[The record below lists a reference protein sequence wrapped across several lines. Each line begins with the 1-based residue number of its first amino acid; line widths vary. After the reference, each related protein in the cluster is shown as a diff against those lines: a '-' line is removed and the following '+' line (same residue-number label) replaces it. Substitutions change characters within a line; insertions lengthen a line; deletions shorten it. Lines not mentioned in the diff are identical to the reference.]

1 MERRFGSLLGVLVL
15 VISALTMAGC
25 PKTAVSSQGQ
35 TGYAVSFGIEGE
47 PANGVLTAKIGEKEL
62 KNKESAPLGATVVF
76 TARPNDGCKV
86 KEWKVDGKIVNGTE
100 NTYSL
105 KISKAVSVTVSFE
118 KTSPPPS
125 PTAKRKVTFSVEGT
139 PANGTLKA
147 MVGSTEIGSGAA
159 VEQGKTVLFTA
170 SPAAGFM
177 VESWTG
183 ITPASP
189 NAAEVTHTV
198 TADITVKVTFKKIPS
213 QTFSVT
219 VQAGEHGKALVNPS
233 LLEGN
238 KAAKGT
244 VLIFTATPDDGFVVD
259 KWTIQGGSFEAGTGE
274 DGNSTAKVKVTADVA
289 VRVSFKAKP
298 AGTVQYNVEHWQQN
312 VTGNDYI
319 KVDTEDKTGVT
330 GAITEA
336 QAKTYTGFRSL
347 GIIQKP
353 IAADG
358 STVVQIKYDRN
369 LITLTLNLD
378 GGGLTPPLPENK
390 LKGRFGSDVPA
401 VANPIKE
408 GYVFSV
414 WNPELPKKF
423 PAENGTY
430 TAQWAKEGD
439 YTITYHLDGDSYNTN
454 PASYNVET
462 ATITLNPAIK
472 IGYDFAG
479 WYDNAACS
487 GYPVTHIVKGST
499 GNKEFW
505 PKWKVRSYT
514 ITYNLDGGTN
524 NSSNPDSYTVETET
538 IILKPAIKI
547 GYDFLG
553 WYDNASC
560 SGYPVTHIEKGSTRN
575 KEFWAKWEAIPYTIT
590 YHLNGG
596 KNDADNSA
604 NYTIETKTI
613 LLKDAE
619 KEGYTFKGWYNNAAC
634 SGSPVTC
641 IEKGSTGDR
650 EFWAKW
656 EAVTYSITYHLNGGE
671 NDTGNPANYMEIET
685 ITLKPAVKTG
695 YDFLGWY
702 DNASYSGSPV
712 TCIEKDS
719 TGNKAFWAKWKIVTY
734 SISYNLDGGKNHVD
748 NPANYTVETATILL
762 KDAEKKGYTFKGWY
776 DNAACSGYP
785 VTHIEKGSTGNKA
798 FWAKWEIAIY
808 SISYNLNGGK
818 NHADNPA
825 NYTVETETIW
835 LKDAEK
841 KGYTF
846 EEWCEPFPGG
856 YILWNQIKKGS
867 TGNKTFQANWKIVT
881 YGITYH
887 LNGGENDTD
896 NPVNY
901 TIETATIWLKPAE
914 KKGYTFKGWYNNA
927 ACSGS
932 PVTDIVRG
940 STGYKEFWAKWEAVT
955 YSITYHLNGGSHS
968 GNPASYNAEMGTIT
982 LEDANKANYTFKGWY
997 NNAACS
1003 GSPVTDIVRGSTGY
1017 KEFWAKWEAVTYSLT
1032 YHLNG
1037 GSHSGNPASYNAEMG
1052 TITLEDANKANYTFK
1067 GWYDNAE
1074 FTGSPVTRIVKGST
1088 GNKELWAK
1096 WEAISYTITY
1106 DLDGGKNH
1114 TDNPANY
1121 TIETE
1126 TITLKPAVKKEYI
1139 FKGWYDNAEFTG
1151 SPVTCIEKGS
1161 TGNKTFWAKWK
1172 INEYMV
1178 TFSVEGEH
1186 GTLTAQSDGIAATAD
1201 SPITVEHGKT
1211 VTFTAEPAGDYK
1223 VNKWTVTPAEALQ
1236 TGGGGGKSITVKVSA
1251 ATEVK
1256 VTFNPSFD
1264 KTYTIGDV
1272 SFTMKGIDAVTYER
1286 LGHSDESNNQPHT
1299 VSISAYRIGE
1309 TEVTQE
1315 LWQAVMGNN
1324 PSNFQG
1330 TRYPPESGEVQEKR
1344 PVEEVSWYEC
1354 IAFCNELTKKA
1365 GFEAADCVYYVQ
1377 GSSTVV
1383 YTKAHA
1389 QVKKQPIQRLSRKGF
1404 RLPTEAEWEWAAKG
1418 GTEDKW
1424 AGTNDEDTLG
1434 NYAWCYKNSNQKTH
1448 QVKLKLPN
1456 GYGLYDMSGNV
1467 QEWCWDRAG
1476 ELPDPLPADYEGYYD
1491 GYQRVFRGG
1500 GWCNGAFQAARAYR
1514 KDYNSGRSY
1523 DDLGLRVAC
1532 RP

>member
-15 VISALTMAGC
+15 LISALTMAGC

-139 PANGTLKA
+139 PANGMLKA

-159 VEQGKTVLFTA
+159 VEQGKTVLFKA
-170 SPAAGFM
+170 APAAGFM

-189 NAAEVTHTV
+189 NAAEVRHTV

-219 VQAGEHGKALVNPS
+219 VQAEEHGKALVNPS

-238 KAAKGT
+238 KAAKDT

-274 DGNSTAKVKVTADVA
+274 DGNSTAKVKVTADVT

-298 AGTVQYNVEHWQQN
+298 AGTVQYKVEHWQQN

-369 LITLTLNLD
+369 LITLILNLD
-378 GGGLTPPLPENK
+378 EGVLTPSLPENK
-390 LKGRFGSDVPA
+390 LKGRFGADVPA
-401 VANPIKE
+401 VANPTKV

-414 WNPELPKKF
+414 WNPKLPKKF

-430 TAQWAKEGD
+430 TARWAKEGD
-439 YTITYHLDGDSYNTN
+439 YTITYHLDEDSYNSN

-487 GYPVTHIVKGST
+487 G
-499 GNKEFW
+499 
-505 PKWKVRSYT
+505 
-514 ITYNLDGGTN
+514 
-524 NSSNPDSYTVETET
+524 
-538 IILKPAIKI
+538 
-547 GYDFLG
+547 
-553 WYDNASC
+553 
-560 SGYPVTHIEKGSTRN
+560 
-575 KEFWAKWEAIPYTIT
+575 
-590 YHLNGG
+590 
-596 KNDADNSA
+596 
-604 NYTIETKTI
+604 
-613 LLKDAE
+613 
-619 KEGYTFKGWYNNAAC
+619 
-634 SGSPVTC
+634 SPVTC
-641 IEKGSTGDR
+641 IEKGSTGNR

-695 YDFLGWY
+695 YDFAGWY

-734 SISYNLDGGKNHVD
+734 SISYNLDGGKNHAD

-776 DNAACSGYP
+776 NNAACSGSP
-785 VTHIEKGSTGNKA
+785 VTCIEKGSTDNKA

-955 YSITYHLNGGSHS
+955 YSI
-968 GNPASYNAEMGTIT
+968 
-982 LEDANKANYTFKGWY
+982 
-997 NNAACS
+997 
-1003 GSPVTDIVRGSTGY
+1003 
-1017 KEFWAKWEAVTYSLT
+1017 T

-1500 GWCNGAFQAARAYR
+1500 SWHNGAFQAARAYR

-1523 DDLGLRVAC
+1523 DDLGFRVAC

>member
-15 VISALTMAGC
+15 LISALTMAGC

-125 PTAKRKVTFSVEGT
+125 PTAKRKVTFSVEGA
-139 PANGTLKA
+139 PANGMLKA

-159 VEQGKTVLFTA
+159 VEQGKTVLFKA
-170 SPAAGFM
+170 APAAGFM

-189 NAAEVTHTV
+189 NAAEVRHTV

-219 VQAGEHGKALVNPS
+219 VQAEEHGKALVNPS

-238 KAAKGT
+238 KAAKDT

-274 DGNSTAKVKVTADVA
+274 DGNSTAKVKVTADVT

-298 AGTVQYNVEHWQQN
+298 AGTVQYKVEHWQQN

-369 LITLTLNLD
+369 LITLILNLD
-378 GGGLTPPLPENK
+378 EGVLTPSLPENK
-390 LKGRFGSDVPA
+390 LKGRFGADVPA
-401 VANPIKE
+401 VANPTKV

-414 WNPELPKKF
+414 WNPKLPKKF

-430 TAQWAKEGD
+430 TARWAKEGD
-439 YTITYHLDGDSYNTN
+439 YTITYHLDEDSYNSN

-487 GYPVTHIVKGST
+487 G
-499 GNKEFW
+499 
-505 PKWKVRSYT
+505 
-514 ITYNLDGGTN
+514 
-524 NSSNPDSYTVETET
+524 
-538 IILKPAIKI
+538 
-547 GYDFLG
+547 
-553 WYDNASC
+553 
-560 SGYPVTHIEKGSTRN
+560 
-575 KEFWAKWEAIPYTIT
+575 
-590 YHLNGG
+590 
-596 KNDADNSA
+596 
-604 NYTIETKTI
+604 
-613 LLKDAE
+613 
-619 KEGYTFKGWYNNAAC
+619 
-634 SGSPVTC
+634 SPVTC
-641 IEKGSTGDR
+641 IEKGSTGNR

-695 YDFLGWY
+695 YDFAGWY

-734 SISYNLDGGKNHVD
+734 SISYNLDGGKNHAD

-762 KDAEKKGYTFKGWY
+762 KDAEKKGYTFKGWYNNAACSGSPVTCIEKGSTDNKAFWAKWEIAIYSISYNLDGGKNDADNPAHYMKTETITLKPAIKIGYDFLGWY

-914 KKGYTFKGWYNNA
+914 KKGI
-927 ACSGS
+927 
-932 PVTDIVRG
+932 P
-940 STGYKEFWAKWEAVT
+940 
-955 YSITYHLNGGSHS
+955 L
-968 GNPASYNAEMGTIT
+968 
-982 LEDANKANYTFKGWY
+982 
-997 NNAACS
+997 
-1003 GSPVTDIVRGSTGY
+1003 
-1017 KEFWAKWEAVTYSLT
+1017 
-1032 YHLNG
+1032 
-1037 GSHSGNPASYNAEMG
+1037 
-1052 TITLEDANKANYTFK
+1052 
-1067 GWYDNAE
+1067 
-1074 FTGSPVTRIVKGST
+1074 
-1088 GNKELWAK
+1088 
-1096 WEAISYTITY
+1096 
-1106 DLDGGKNH
+1106 
-1114 TDNPANY
+1114 
-1121 TIETE
+1121 
-1126 TITLKPAVKKEYI
+1126 
-1139 FKGWYDNAEFTG
+1139 
-1151 SPVTCIEKGS
+1151 
-1161 TGNKTFWAKWK
+1161 
-1172 INEYMV
+1172 
-1178 TFSVEGEH
+1178 
-1186 GTLTAQSDGIAATAD
+1186 
-1201 SPITVEHGKT
+1201 
-1211 VTFTAEPAGDYK
+1211 
-1223 VNKWTVTPAEALQ
+1223 
-1236 TGGGGGKSITVKVSA
+1236 
-1251 ATEVK
+1251 
-1256 VTFNPSFD
+1256 
-1264 KTYTIGDV
+1264 
-1272 SFTMKGIDAVTYER
+1272 
-1286 LGHSDESNNQPHT
+1286 
-1299 VSISAYRIGE
+1299 
-1309 TEVTQE
+1309 
-1315 LWQAVMGNN
+1315 
-1324 PSNFQG
+1324 
-1330 TRYPPESGEVQEKR
+1330 
-1344 PVEEVSWYEC
+1344 
-1354 IAFCNELTKKA
+1354 
-1365 GFEAADCVYYVQ
+1365 
-1377 GSSTVV
+1377 
-1383 YTKAHA
+1383 
-1389 QVKKQPIQRLSRKGF
+1389 
-1404 RLPTEAEWEWAAKG
+1404 
-1418 GTEDKW
+1418 
-1424 AGTNDEDTLG
+1424 
-1434 NYAWCYKNSNQKTH
+1434 
-1448 QVKLKLPN
+1448 
-1456 GYGLYDMSGNV
+1456 
-1467 QEWCWDRAG
+1467 RAG
-1476 ELPDPLPADYEGYYD
+1476 IIMQL
-1491 GYQRVFRGG
+1491 
-1500 GWCNGAFQAARAYR
+1500 AAV
-1514 KDYNSGRSY
+1514 
-1523 DDLGLRVAC
+1523 LL
-1532 RP
+1532 

>member
-189 NAAEVTHTV
+189 NAVEVRHTV
-198 TADITVKVTFKKIPS
+198 TADITVKVIFKKIPS

-238 KAAKGT
+238 KAAKDT
-244 VLIFTATPDDGFVVD
+244 VLLFTATPDDGFVVD

-274 DGNSTAKVKVTADVA
+274 DGNSTAKVKVTADVT

-298 AGTVQYNVEHWQQN
+298 AGTVQYKVEHWQQN

-369 LITLTLNLD
+369 LITLTLNFD
-378 GGGLTPPLPENK
+378 GGVLTPPLPENK
-390 LKGRFGSDVPA
+390 LKGRFGADVPA

-472 IGYDFAG
+472 RGYDFAG

-487 GYPVTHIVKGST
+487 GSPVTHIVKGST

-524 NSSNPDSYTVETET
+524 DSGNPTSYTVEKT
-538 IILKPAIKI
+538 IILNSAVKT
-547 GYDFLG
+547 GYIFKG
-553 WYDNASC
+553 WYDTASC
-560 SGYPVTHIEKGSTRN
+560 IGSPVMHIAKGSTDN

-604 NYTIETKTI
+604 NYTIETATI
-613 LLKDAE
+613 TLNPAIKI
-619 KEGYTFKGWYNNAAC
+619 GYDFAGWYDNAAC

-695 YDFLGWY
+695 YDFAGWY
-702 DNASYSGSPV
+702 DNASYIGSPV
-712 TCIEKDS
+712 M
-719 TGNKAFWAKWKIVTY
+719 
-734 SISYNLDGGKNHVD
+734 
-748 NPANYTVETATILL
+748 
-762 KDAEKKGYTFKGWY
+762 
-776 DNAACSGYP
+776 
-785 VTHIEKGSTGNKA
+785 HIAKGSTDNKE
-798 FWAKWEIAIY
+798 FWAKWEAIPY
-808 SISYNLNGGK
+808 TITYHLNGGK

-846 EEWCEPFPGG
+846 KGWYNNAACSGSPVTCIEKGSTDNKAFWAKWEIAIYTITYNLDGGKNHTDNPANYTVETETIWLKPAVKKGYTFEEWCEPFPGG
-856 YILWNQIKKGS
+856 YILWNQIEKGS
-867 TGNKTFQANWKIVT
+867 TGNKTFRANWKIVT

-887 LNGGENDTD
+887 LDGGKNHAY

-901 TIETATIWLKPAE
+901 TIETETITLKEAE
-914 KKGYTFKGWYNNA
+914 RTGYIFKGWYNNA

-982 LEDANKANYTFKGWY
+982 LEDA
-997 NNAACS
+997 S
-1003 GSPVTDIVRGSTGY
+1003 
-1017 KEFWAKWEAVTYSLT
+1017 
-1032 YHLNG
+1032 
-1037 GSHSGNPASYNAEMG
+1037 
-1052 TITLEDANKANYTFK
+1052 KANYTFK

-1096 WEAISYTITY
+1096 WEVISYTITY

-1324 PSNFQG
+1324 PSYFQG
-1330 TRYPPESGEVQEKR
+1330 TSYPPENGEVQEKR
-1344 PVEEVSWYEC
+1344 PVEGVSWYEC

-1365 GFEAADCVYYVQ
+1365 GFKAADCVYHVQ
-1377 GSSTVV
+1377 GTVDI

-1389 QVKKQPIQRLSRKGF
+1389 QAKKQPIQRLSRKGF

-1434 NYAWCYKNSNQKTH
+1434 NYAWCHKNSNQKTH

-1500 GWCNGAFQAARAYR
+1500 SWHNSAFQAARAYR
-1514 KDYNSGRSY
+1514 EDYNSDCSY
-1523 DDLGLRVAC
+1523 DHLGLRVAC

>member
-189 NAAEVTHTV
+189 NAVEVRYTV
-198 TADITVKVTFKKIPS
+198 TADITVKVIFKKIPS

-238 KAAKGT
+238 KAAKDT
-244 VLIFTATPDDGFVVD
+244 VLLFTATPDDGFVVD

-274 DGNSTAKVKVTADVA
+274 DGNSTAKVKVTADVT

-298 AGTVQYNVEHWQQN
+298 AGTVQYKVEHWQQN

-369 LITLTLNLD
+369 LITLTLNFD
-378 GGGLTPPLPENK
+378 GGVLTPPLPENK
-390 LKGRFGSDVPA
+390 LKGRFGADVPA

-472 IGYDFAG
+472 RGYDFAG

-487 GYPVTHIVKGST
+487 GSPVTHIVKGST

-524 NSSNPDSYTVETET
+524 DSGNPTSYTVEKT
-538 IILKPAIKI
+538 IILNSAVKT
-547 GYDFLG
+547 GYIFKG
-553 WYDNASC
+553 WYDTASC
-560 SGYPVTHIEKGSTRN
+560 IGSPVMHIAKGSTDN

-604 NYTIETKTI
+604 NYTIETATI
-613 LLKDAE
+613 TLNPAIKI
-619 KEGYTFKGWYNNAAC
+619 GYDFAGWYDNAAC

-656 EAVTYSITYHLNGGE
+656 EAVTYSITYHLNGGK
-671 NDTGNPANYMEIET
+671 NDADNPAHYMKTET
-685 ITLKPAVKTG
+685 ITLKPAIKIG
-695 YDFLGWY
+695 YDFL
-702 DNASYSGSPV
+702 
-712 TCIEKDS
+712 
-719 TGNKAFWAKWKIVTY
+719 
-734 SISYNLDGGKNHVD
+734 
-748 NPANYTVETATILL
+748 
-762 KDAEKKGYTFKGWY
+762 GWY

-955 YSITYHLNGGSHS
+955 YSI
-968 GNPASYNAEMGTIT
+968 
-982 LEDANKANYTFKGWY
+982 
-997 NNAACS
+997 
-1003 GSPVTDIVRGSTGY
+1003 
-1017 KEFWAKWEAVTYSLT
+1017 T

>member
-189 NAAEVTHTV
+189 NAVEVRHTV
-198 TADITVKVTFKKIPS
+198 TADITVKVIFKKIPS

-238 KAAKGT
+238 KAAKDT
-244 VLIFTATPDDGFVVD
+244 VLLFTATPDDGFVVD

-274 DGNSTAKVKVTADVA
+274 DGNSTAKVKVTADVT

-298 AGTVQYNVEHWQQN
+298 AGTVQYKVEHWQQN

-369 LITLTLNLD
+369 LITLTLNFD
-378 GGGLTPPLPENK
+378 GGVLTPPLPENK
-390 LKGRFGSDVPA
+390 LKGRFGADVPA

-472 IGYDFAG
+472 RGYDFAG

-487 GYPVTHIVKGST
+487 GSPVTHIVKGST

-524 NSSNPDSYTVETET
+524 DSGNPTSYTVEKT
-538 IILKPAIKI
+538 IILNSAVKT
-547 GYDFLG
+547 GYIFKG
-553 WYDNASC
+553 WYDTASC
-560 SGYPVTHIEKGSTRN
+560 IGSPVMHIAKGSTDN

-604 NYTIETKTI
+604 NYTIETATI
-613 LLKDAE
+613 TLNPAIKI
-619 KEGYTFKGWYNNAAC
+619 GYDFAGWYDNAAC

-695 YDFLGWY
+695 YDFAGWY
-702 DNASYSGSPV
+702 DNASYIGSPV
-712 TCIEKDS
+712 M
-719 TGNKAFWAKWKIVTY
+719 
-734 SISYNLDGGKNHVD
+734 
-748 NPANYTVETATILL
+748 
-762 KDAEKKGYTFKGWY
+762 
-776 DNAACSGYP
+776 
-785 VTHIEKGSTGNKA
+785 HIAKGSTDNKE
-798 FWAKWEIAIY
+798 FWAKWEAIPY
-808 SISYNLNGGK
+808 TITYHLNGGK

-846 EEWCEPFPGG
+846 KGWYNNAACSGSPVTCIEKGSTDNKAFWAKWEIAIYTITYNLDGGKNHTDNPANYTVETETIWLKPAVKKGYTFEEWCEPFPGG
-856 YILWNQIKKGS
+856 YILWNQIEKGS
-867 TGNKTFQANWKIVT
+867 TGNKTFRANWKIVT

-887 LNGGENDTD
+887 LDGGKNHAY

-901 TIETATIWLKPAE
+901 TIETETITLKEAE
-914 KKGYTFKGWYNNA
+914 RTGYIFKGWYNNA

-982 LEDANKANYTFKGWY
+982 LEDA
-997 NNAACS
+997 S
-1003 GSPVTDIVRGSTGY
+1003 
-1017 KEFWAKWEAVTYSLT
+1017 
-1032 YHLNG
+1032 
-1037 GSHSGNPASYNAEMG
+1037 
-1052 TITLEDANKANYTFK
+1052 KANYTFK

-1088 GNKELWAK
+1088 RNKELWAK
-1096 WEAISYTITY
+1096 WEVITY
-1106 DLDGGKNH
+1106 DITYHLNGGTN
-1114 TDNPANY
+1114 DSYNPAEY
-1121 TIETE
+1121 TVETE
-1126 TITLKPAVKKEYI
+1126 TITLKPANKADHI
-1139 FKGWYDNAEFTG
+1139 FFGWYASADFSGEK
-1151 SPVTCIEKGS
+1151 VTEIGKGS
-1161 TGNKTFWAKWK
+1161 TGNKELWAKFIEIK
-1172 INEYMV
+1172 MI
-1178 TFSVEGEH
+1178 
-1186 GTLTAQSDGIAATAD
+1186 DIAA
-1201 SPITVEHGKT
+1201 
-1211 VTFTAEPAGDYK
+1211 VTNG
-1223 VNKWTVTPAEALQ
+1223 N
-1236 TGGGGGKSITVKVSA
+1236 
-1251 ATEVK
+1251 
-1256 VTFNPSFD
+1256 
-1264 KTYTIGDV
+1264 
-1272 SFTMKGIDAVTYER
+1272 
-1286 LGHSDESNNQPHT
+1286 LGHSDESDNKVHT
-1299 VSISAYRIGE
+1299 VSLTAYRIGE
-1309 TEVTQE
+1309 SEVTQE

-1324 PSNFQG
+1324 PSRFKGAGNLPDG
-1330 TRYPPESGEVQEKR
+1330 SEVQEKR
-1344 PVEEVSWYEC
+1344 PVERVNWYAC
-1354 IAFCNELTKKA
+1354 IAFCNKLSLKLGLMPCYTVTVS
-1365 GFEAADCVYYVQ
+1365 GSPIDFETLAYSDIPT
-1377 GSSTVV
+1377 SNNIDWNNTVLDV
-1383 YTKAHA
+1383 SKN
-1389 QVKKQPIQRLSRKGF
+1389 GF

-1424 AGTNDEDTLG
+1424 AGVNEKSKLG
-1434 NYAWCYKNSNQKTH
+1434 EYAWYGANNGWKTH
-1448 QVKLKLPN
+1448 AVKQKQAN
-1456 GYGLYDMSGNV
+1456 GYGLYDMSGNIW
-1467 QEWCWDRAG
+1467 EWCWDWYSSG
-1476 ELPDPLPADYEGYYD
+1476 TPTGGQDPTGGASG
-1491 GYQRVFRGG
+1491 GSRVRRGG
-1500 GWCNGAFQAARAYR
+1500 SWGDNAGYASRVYRHYGDPDCSRA
-1514 KDYNSGRSY
+1514 
-1523 DDLGLRVAC
+1523 DLGFRLVS

>member
-15 VISALTMAGC
+15 LISALTMAGC

-159 VEQGKTVLFTA
+159 VEQGKTVLFKA
-170 SPAAGFM
+170 APAQGFM

-189 NAAEVTHTV
+189 NAAEVRHTV

-219 VQAGEHGKALVNPS
+219 VQAEEHGKALVNPS

-238 KAAKGT
+238 KAAKDT

-439 YTITYHLDGDSYNTN
+439 YTIIYHLDGDSYNTN

-472 IGYDFAG
+472 RGYDFAG
-479 WYDNAACS
+479 WYD
-487 GYPVTHIVKGST
+487 
-499 GNKEFW
+499 
-505 PKWKVRSYT
+505 
-514 ITYNLDGGTN
+514 
-524 NSSNPDSYTVETET
+524 
-538 IILKPAIKI
+538 
-547 GYDFLG
+547 
-553 WYDNASC
+553 
-560 SGYPVTHIEKGSTRN
+560 
-575 KEFWAKWEAIPYTIT
+575 
-590 YHLNGG
+590 
-596 KNDADNSA
+596 
-604 NYTIETKTI
+604 
-613 LLKDAE
+613 
-619 KEGYTFKGWYNNAAC
+619 NAAC

-695 YDFLGWY
+695 YDFAGWY
-702 DNASYSGSPV
+702 DNASYIGSPV
-712 TCIEKDS
+712 M
-719 TGNKAFWAKWKIVTY
+719 
-734 SISYNLDGGKNHVD
+734 
-748 NPANYTVETATILL
+748 
-762 KDAEKKGYTFKGWY
+762 
-776 DNAACSGYP
+776 
-785 VTHIEKGSTGNKA
+785 HIAKGSTDNKE
-798 FWAKWEIAIY
+798 FWAKWEAIPY
-808 SISYNLNGGK
+808 TITYHLNGGK

-846 EEWCEPFPGG
+846 KGWYNNAACSGSPVTCIEKGSTDNKAFWAKWEIAIYTITYNLDGGKNHTDNPANYTVETETIWLKPAVKKGYTFEEWCEPFPGG
-856 YILWNQIKKGS
+856 YILWNQIEKGS
-867 TGNKTFQANWKIVT
+867 TGNKTFRANWKIVT

-887 LNGGENDTD
+887 LDGGKNHAY

-901 TIETATIWLKPAE
+901 TIETETITLKEAE
-914 KKGYTFKGWYNNA
+914 RTGYIFKGWYNNA

-982 LEDANKANYTFKGWY
+982 LEDA
-997 NNAACS
+997 S
-1003 GSPVTDIVRGSTGY
+1003 
-1017 KEFWAKWEAVTYSLT
+1017 
-1032 YHLNG
+1032 
-1037 GSHSGNPASYNAEMG
+1037 
-1052 TITLEDANKANYTFK
+1052 KANYTFK

-1096 WEAISYTITY
+1096 WEVISYTITY

-1324 PSNFQG
+1324 PSYFQG
-1330 TRYPPESGEVQEKR
+1330 TSYPPENGEVQEKR
-1344 PVEEVSWYEC
+1344 PVEGVSWYEC

-1365 GFEAADCVYYVQ
+1365 GFKAADCVYHVQ
-1377 GSSTVV
+1377 GTVDI

-1389 QVKKQPIQRLSRKGF
+1389 QAKKQPIQRLSRKGF

-1434 NYAWCYKNSNQKTH
+1434 NYAWCHKNSNQKTH

-1500 GWCNGAFQAARAYR
+1500 SWHNSAFQAARAYR
-1514 KDYNSGRSY
+1514 EDYNSDCSY
-1523 DDLGLRVAC
+1523 DHLGLRVAC

>member
-734 SISYNLDGGKNHVD
+734 SISYNLDGGKNH
-748 NPANYTVETATILL
+748 T
-762 KDAEKKGYTFKGWY
+762 
-776 DNAACSGYP
+776 
-785 VTHIEKGSTGNKA
+785 
-798 FWAKWEIAIY
+798 
-808 SISYNLNGGK
+808 
-818 NHADNPA
+818 DNPA

-835 LKDAEK
+835 LKPAVK

-846 EEWCEPFPGG
+846 KEWCEPFPGG

-867 TGNKTFQANWKIVT
+867 TGNKTFRANWKIVT

-887 LNGGENDTD
+887 LDGGKNHAY

-901 TIETATIWLKPAE
+901 TIETETITLKEAE
-914 KKGYTFKGWYNNA
+914 RTGYIFKGWYNNA

-982 LEDANKANYTFKGWY
+982 LEDA
-997 NNAACS
+997 S
-1003 GSPVTDIVRGSTGY
+1003 
-1017 KEFWAKWEAVTYSLT
+1017 
-1032 YHLNG
+1032 
-1037 GSHSGNPASYNAEMG
+1037 
-1052 TITLEDANKANYTFK
+1052 KANYTFK

-1088 GNKELWAK
+1088 RNKELWAK

-1151 SPVTCIEKGS
+1151 SPVTHIEKGS

-1324 PSNFQG
+1324 PSRFKG
-1330 TRYPPESGEVQEKR
+1330 TYYPPENGEVQEKR

-1365 GFEAADCVYYVQ
+1365 GFEVADCVYHVQ
-1377 GSSTVV
+1377 GTVDTV

-1389 QVKKQPIQRLSRKGF
+1389 QAKKQPIQRLSRKGF

-1434 NYAWCYKNSNQKTH
+1434 NYAWCHKNSNQKTH

-1523 DDLGLRVAC
+1523 DDLGFRVAC

>member
-25 PKTAVSSQGQ
+25 PKTAVSPQGQ
-35 TGYAVSFGIEGE
+35 TGYAVSFGVEGE
-47 PANGVLTAKIGEKEL
+47 PANGALTAKIGEKEL
-62 KNKESAPLGATVVF
+62 KNKESAPLGAAVVF
-76 TARPNDGCKV
+76 TARPNGGFKV
-86 KEWKVDGKIVNGTE
+86 KEWKVDGKTVEGTE

-105 KISKAVSVTVSFE
+105 KISKAVDVKVSFE
-118 KTSPPPS
+118 KTSPS
-125 PTAKRKVTFSVEGT
+125 PAPTTKRKVNFGVEGS
-139 PANGTLKA
+139 PANGTLTA
-147 MVGSTEIGSGAA
+147 TVDGTTITSGNE
-159 VEQGKTVLFTA
+159 VEKGKTVLFKA
-170 SPAAGFM
+170 APAQGFM

-219 VQAGEHGKALVNPS
+219 VQAGEHGKVSVNPS

-238 KAAKGT
+238 KAAKDT

-259 KWTIQGGSFEAGTGE
+259 KWTIQGGSFESGTGE
-274 DGNSTAKVKVTADVA
+274 DGTSTAKVKVTADIRVT
-289 VRVSFKAKP
+289 VSFKAKP
-298 AGTVQYNVEHWQQN
+298 AGTVQYKVEHWQQN
-312 VTGNDYI
+312 VTDNEYTKI
-319 KVDTEDKTGVT
+319 ESENKTGVT
-330 GAITEA
+330 GAMTEA
-336 QAKTYTGFRSL
+336 QAKTYQGFRSL
-347 GIIQKP
+347 GIAQKP

-358 STVVQIKYDRN
+358 STIVQIKYDRN
-369 LITLTLNLD
+369 LITLTLDLK
-378 GGGLTPPLPENK
+378 GGTITPPLPENK
-390 LKGRFGSDVPA
+390 LKGRFGADVPA
-401 VANPIKE
+401 TANPTKE
-408 GYVFSV
+408 GYIFSV
-414 WNPELPKKF
+414 WNPKLPKKF

-430 TAQWAKEGD
+430 TARWAKEGD
-439 YTITYHLDGDSYNTN
+439 YTITYHLDEDSYNSN

-487 GYPVTHIVKGST
+487 G
-499 GNKEFW
+499 
-505 PKWKVRSYT
+505 
-514 ITYNLDGGTN
+514 
-524 NSSNPDSYTVETET
+524 
-538 IILKPAIKI
+538 
-547 GYDFLG
+547 
-553 WYDNASC
+553 
-560 SGYPVTHIEKGSTRN
+560 
-575 KEFWAKWEAIPYTIT
+575 
-590 YHLNGG
+590 
-596 KNDADNSA
+596 
-604 NYTIETKTI
+604 
-613 LLKDAE
+613 
-619 KEGYTFKGWYNNAAC
+619 
-634 SGSPVTC
+634 SPVTC
-641 IEKGSTGDR
+641 IEKGSTGNR

-695 YDFLGWY
+695 YDFAGWY

-734 SISYNLDGGKNHVD
+734 SISYNLDGGKNHAD

-762 KDAEKKGYTFKGWY
+762 KDAEKKGYTFKGWYNNAACSGSPVTCIEKGSTDNKAFWAKWEIAIYSISYNLDGGKNDADNPAHYMKTETITLKPAIKIGYDFLGWY

-818 NHADNPA
+818 NDADNPA

-955 YSITYHLNGGSHS
+955 YSI
-968 GNPASYNAEMGTIT
+968 
-982 LEDANKANYTFKGWY
+982 
-997 NNAACS
+997 
-1003 GSPVTDIVRGSTGY
+1003 
-1017 KEFWAKWEAVTYSLT
+1017 T

-1500 GWCNGAFQAARAYR
+1500 SWHNGAFQAARAYR

-1523 DDLGLRVAC
+1523 DDLGFRVAC

>member
-15 VISALTMAGC
+15 LISALTMAGC

-139 PANGTLKA
+139 PANGMLKA

-159 VEQGKTVLFTA
+159 VEQGKTVLFKA
-170 SPAAGFM
+170 APAAGFM

-189 NAAEVTHTV
+189 NAAEVRHTV

-219 VQAGEHGKALVNPS
+219 VQAEEHGKALVNPS

-238 KAAKGT
+238 KAAKDT

-274 DGNSTAKVKVTADVA
+274 DGNSTAKVKVTADVT

-298 AGTVQYNVEHWQQN
+298 AGTVQYKVEHWQQN

-369 LITLTLNLD
+369 LITLILNLD
-378 GGGLTPPLPENK
+378 EGVLTPSLPENK
-390 LKGRFGSDVPA
+390 LKGRFGADVPA
-401 VANPIKE
+401 VANPTKV

-414 WNPELPKKF
+414 WNPKLPKKF

-430 TAQWAKEGD
+430 TARWAKEGD
-439 YTITYHLDGDSYNTN
+439 YTITYHLDEDSYNSN

-487 GYPVTHIVKGST
+487 GSPVTHIVKGST

-505 PKWKVRSYT
+505 PKWKARSYT

-524 NSSNPDSYTVETET
+524 NSGNPDSYTIETET
-538 IILKPAIKI
+538 IILNPAVKT

-553 WYDNASC
+553 WYDNAAC
-560 SGYPVTHIEKGSTRN
+560 SGYPRTHIEKGSTRN

-641 IEKGSTGDR
+641 IEKGSTGNR

-695 YDFLGWY
+695 YDFAGWY

-719 TGNKAFWAKWKIVTY
+719 TGNKELWAKWKIATY
-734 SISYNLDGGKNHVD
+734 HIGYYLYGG
-748 NPANYTVETATILL
+748 T
-762 KDAEKKGYTFKGWY
+762 
-776 DNAACSGYP
+776 
-785 VTHIEKGSTGNKA
+785 
-798 FWAKWEIAIY
+798 
-808 SISYNLNGGK
+808 

-846 EEWCEPFPGG
+846 KGWYNNAACSGSPVTCIEKGSTDNKAFWAKWEIAIYTITYNLDGGKNHTDNPANYTVETETIWLKPAVKKGYTFEEWCEPFPGG
-856 YILWNQIKKGS
+856 YILWNQIEKGS
-867 TGNKTFQANWKIVT
+867 TGNKTFRANWKIVT

-887 LNGGENDTD
+887 LDGGKNHAY

-901 TIETATIWLKPAE
+901 TIETETITLKEAE
-914 KKGYTFKGWYNNA
+914 RTGYIFKGWYNNA

-982 LEDANKANYTFKGWY
+982 LEDA
-997 NNAACS
+997 S
-1003 GSPVTDIVRGSTGY
+1003 
-1017 KEFWAKWEAVTYSLT
+1017 
-1032 YHLNG
+1032 
-1037 GSHSGNPASYNAEMG
+1037 
-1052 TITLEDANKANYTFK
+1052 KANYTFK

-1096 WEAISYTITY
+1096 WEVISYTITY

-1324 PSNFQG
+1324 PSYFQG
-1330 TRYPPESGEVQEKR
+1330 TSYPPENGEVQEKR
-1344 PVEEVSWYEC
+1344 PVEGVSWYEC

-1365 GFEAADCVYYVQ
+1365 GFKAADCVYHVQ
-1377 GSSTVV
+1377 GTVDI

-1389 QVKKQPIQRLSRKGF
+1389 QAKKQPIQRLSRKGF

-1434 NYAWCYKNSNQKTH
+1434 NYAWCHKNSNQKTH

-1500 GWCNGAFQAARAYR
+1500 SWHNSAFQAARAYR
-1514 KDYNSGRSY
+1514 EDYNSDCSY
-1523 DDLGLRVAC
+1523 DHLGLRVAC

>member
-15 VISALTMAGC
+15 LISALTMAGC

-139 PANGTLKA
+139 PANGMLKA

-159 VEQGKTVLFTA
+159 VEQGKTVLFKA
-170 SPAAGFM
+170 APAAGFM

-189 NAAEVTHTV
+189 NAAEVRHTV

-219 VQAGEHGKALVNPS
+219 VQAEEHGKALVNPS

-238 KAAKGT
+238 KAAKDT

-274 DGNSTAKVKVTADVA
+274 DGNSTAKVKVTADVT

-298 AGTVQYNVEHWQQN
+298 AGTVQYKVEHWQQN

-369 LITLTLNLD
+369 LITLILNLD
-378 GGGLTPPLPENK
+378 EGVLTPSLPENK
-390 LKGRFGSDVPA
+390 LKGRFGADVPA
-401 VANPIKE
+401 VANPTKV

-414 WNPELPKKF
+414 WNPKLPKKF

-430 TAQWAKEGD
+430 TARWAKEGD
-439 YTITYHLDGDSYNTN
+439 YTITYHLDEDSYNSN

-479 WYDNAACS
+479 WYD
-487 GYPVTHIVKGST
+487 
-499 GNKEFW
+499 
-505 PKWKVRSYT
+505 
-514 ITYNLDGGTN
+514 
-524 NSSNPDSYTVETET
+524 
-538 IILKPAIKI
+538 
-547 GYDFLG
+547 
-553 WYDNASC
+553 
-560 SGYPVTHIEKGSTRN
+560 
-575 KEFWAKWEAIPYTIT
+575 
-590 YHLNGG
+590 
-596 KNDADNSA
+596 
-604 NYTIETKTI
+604 
-613 LLKDAE
+613 
-619 KEGYTFKGWYNNAAC
+619 NAAC

-734 SISYNLDGGKNHVD
+734 SISYNLDGGKNHAD

-776 DNAACSGYP
+776 NNAACSGSP
-785 VTHIEKGSTGNKA
+785 VTCIEKGSTDNKA

-808 SISYNLNGGK
+808 SISYNLDGGK

-955 YSITYHLNGGSHS
+955 YSI
-968 GNPASYNAEMGTIT
+968 
-982 LEDANKANYTFKGWY
+982 
-997 NNAACS
+997 
-1003 GSPVTDIVRGSTGY
+1003 
-1017 KEFWAKWEAVTYSLT
+1017 T

-1500 GWCNGAFQAARAYR
+1500 SWHNGAFQAARAYR

-1523 DDLGLRVAC
+1523 DDLGFRVAC

>member
-15 VISALTMAGC
+15 LISALTMAGC

-105 KISKAVSVTVSFE
+105 KISKAVSVTVGFE
-118 KTSPPPS
+118 KTSPPPL

-189 NAAEVTHTV
+189 NAAEVRHTV

-219 VQAGEHGKALVNPS
+219 VQAEEHGKALVNPS

-238 KAAKGT
+238 KAAKDT

-274 DGNSTAKVKVTADVA
+274 DGNSTAKVKVTADVT

-298 AGTVQYNVEHWQQN
+298 AGTVQYKVEYWQQN

-378 GGGLTPPLPENK
+378 GGVLTPPLPENK

-439 YTITYHLDGDSYNTN
+439 YTITYHLDGDSYNSN

-472 IGYDFAG
+472 IGYDFA
-479 WYDNAACS
+479 
-487 GYPVTHIVKGST
+487 
-499 GNKEFW
+499 
-505 PKWKVRSYT
+505 
-514 ITYNLDGGTN
+514 
-524 NSSNPDSYTVETET
+524 
-538 IILKPAIKI
+538 
-547 GYDFLG
+547 
-553 WYDNASC
+553 
-560 SGYPVTHIEKGSTRN
+560 
-575 KEFWAKWEAIPYTIT
+575 
-590 YHLNGG
+590 
-596 KNDADNSA
+596 
-604 NYTIETKTI
+604 
-613 LLKDAE
+613 
-619 KEGYTFKGWYNNAAC
+619 
-634 SGSPVTC
+634 
-641 IEKGSTGDR
+641 
-650 EFWAKW
+650 
-656 EAVTYSITYHLNGGE
+656 
-671 NDTGNPANYMEIET
+671 
-685 ITLKPAVKTG
+685 
-695 YDFLGWY
+695 
-702 DNASYSGSPV
+702 
-712 TCIEKDS
+712 
-719 TGNKAFWAKWKIVTY
+719 
-734 SISYNLDGGKNHVD
+734 
-748 NPANYTVETATILL
+748 
-762 KDAEKKGYTFKGWY
+762 
-776 DNAACSGYP
+776 
-785 VTHIEKGSTGNKA
+785 
-798 FWAKWEIAIY
+798 
-808 SISYNLNGGK
+808 
-818 NHADNPA
+818 
-825 NYTVETETIW
+825 
-835 LKDAEK
+835 
-841 KGYTF
+841 
-846 EEWCEPFPGG
+846 
-856 YILWNQIKKGS
+856 
-867 TGNKTFQANWKIVT
+867 
-881 YGITYH
+881 
-887 LNGGENDTD
+887 
-896 NPVNY
+896 
-901 TIETATIWLKPAE
+901 
-914 KKGYTFKGWYNNA
+914 GWYNNA

-955 YSITYHLNGGSHS
+955 YSI
-968 GNPASYNAEMGTIT
+968 
-982 LEDANKANYTFKGWY
+982 
-997 NNAACS
+997 
-1003 GSPVTDIVRGSTGY
+1003 
-1017 KEFWAKWEAVTYSLT
+1017 T

-1500 GWCNGAFQAARAYR
+1500 SWHNGAFQAARAYR

-1523 DDLGLRVAC
+1523 DDLGFRVAC

>member
-189 NAAEVTHTV
+189 NAVEVRYTV
-198 TADITVKVTFKKIPS
+198 TADITVKVIFKKIPS

-238 KAAKGT
+238 KAAKDT
-244 VLIFTATPDDGFVVD
+244 VLLFTATPDDGFVVD

-274 DGNSTAKVKVTADVA
+274 DGNSTAKVKVTADVT

-298 AGTVQYNVEHWQQN
+298 AGTVQYKVEHWQQN

-369 LITLTLNLD
+369 LITLTLNFD
-378 GGGLTPPLPENK
+378 GGVLTPPLPENK
-390 LKGRFGSDVPA
+390 LKGRFGADVPA

-472 IGYDFAG
+472 RGYDFAG

-487 GYPVTHIVKGST
+487 GSPVTHIVKGST

-524 NSSNPDSYTVETET
+524 DSGNPTSYTVEKT
-538 IILKPAIKI
+538 IILNSAVKT
-547 GYDFLG
+547 GYIFKG
-553 WYDNASC
+553 WYDTASC
-560 SGYPVTHIEKGSTRN
+560 IGSPVMHIAKGSTDN

-604 NYTIETKTI
+604 NYTIETATI
-613 LLKDAE
+613 TLNPAIKI
-619 KEGYTFKGWYNNAAC
+619 GYDFAGWYDNAAC

-656 EAVTYSITYHLNGGE
+656 EAVTYSITYHLNGGK
-671 NDTGNPANYMEIET
+671 NDADNPAHYMKTET
-685 ITLKPAVKTG
+685 ITLKPAIKIG
-695 YDFLGWY
+695 YDFL
-702 DNASYSGSPV
+702 
-712 TCIEKDS
+712 
-719 TGNKAFWAKWKIVTY
+719 
-734 SISYNLDGGKNHVD
+734 
-748 NPANYTVETATILL
+748 
-762 KDAEKKGYTFKGWY
+762 GWY

-914 KKGYTFKGWYNNA
+914 KKGYAFKGWYDNA

-955 YSITYHLNGGSHS
+955 YSI
-968 GNPASYNAEMGTIT
+968 
-982 LEDANKANYTFKGWY
+982 
-997 NNAACS
+997 
-1003 GSPVTDIVRGSTGY
+1003 
-1017 KEFWAKWEAVTYSLT
+1017 T

>member
-15 VISALTMAGC
+15 LISALTMAGC

-139 PANGTLKA
+139 PANGMLKA

-414 WNPELPKKF
+414 WNPKLPKKF

-514 ITYNLDGGTN
+514 ITYNLDGGAN

-553 WYDNASC
+553 WYDNAAC
-560 SGYPVTHIEKGSTRN
+560 SGYPVTPIEKGSTRN

-719 TGNKAFWAKWKIVTY
+719 TGNKAFWAKWKIAIY

-748 NPANYTVETATILL
+748 NPANYTVETATIL
-762 KDAEKKGYTFKGWY
+762 
-776 DNAACSGYP
+776 
-785 VTHIEKGSTGNKA
+785 
-798 FWAKWEIAIY
+798 
-808 SISYNLNGGK
+808 
-818 NHADNPA
+818 
-825 NYTVETETIW
+825 

-955 YSITYHLNGGSHS
+955 YSI
-968 GNPASYNAEMGTIT
+968 
-982 LEDANKANYTFKGWY
+982 
-997 NNAACS
+997 
-1003 GSPVTDIVRGSTGY
+1003 
-1017 KEFWAKWEAVTYSLT
+1017 T

>member
-15 VISALTMAGC
+15 LISALTMAGC

-105 KISKAVSVTVSFE
+105 KISKAVSVTVGFE
-118 KTSPPPS
+118 KTSPPPL

-189 NAAEVTHTV
+189 NAAEVRHTV

-219 VQAGEHGKALVNPS
+219 VQAEEHGKALVNPS

-238 KAAKGT
+238 KAAKDT

-274 DGNSTAKVKVTADVA
+274 DGNSTAKVKVTADVT

-298 AGTVQYNVEHWQQN
+298 AGTVQYKVEHWQQN

-378 GGGLTPPLPENK
+378 GGVLTPPLPENK
-390 LKGRFGSDVPA
+390 LKGRFGADVPA
-401 VANPIKE
+401 AANPTKA
-408 GYVFSV
+408 GYAFSV

-423 PAENGTY
+423 PAEDKTY
-430 TAQWAKEGD
+430 TAQWAKEAD
-439 YTITYHLDGDSYNTN
+439 YTITYHLDGDSYNSN
-454 PASYNVET
+454 PASYNEET

-472 IGYDFAG
+472 IGYDFVG

-487 GYPVTHIVKGST
+487 GSPVTHIVKGST

-514 ITYNLDGGTN
+514 ITYNLDGGIN
-524 NSSNPDSYTVETET
+524 NSGNPDSYTIETET
-538 IILKPAIKI
+538 IILNPAVKT

-553 WYDNASC
+553 WYDNAAC
-560 SGYPVTHIEKGSTRN
+560 SGYPRTHIEKGRTRN

-641 IEKGSTGDR
+641 IEK
-650 EFWAKW
+650 
-656 EAVTYSITYHLNGGE
+656 
-671 NDTGNPANYMEIET
+671 
-685 ITLKPAVKTG
+685 
-695 YDFLGWY
+695 
-702 DNASYSGSPV
+702 
-712 TCIEKDS
+712 DS

-734 SISYNLDGGKNHVD
+734 SISYNLDGGKNHAD
-748 NPANYTVETATILL
+748 NPANYTVETATIL
-762 KDAEKKGYTFKGWY
+762 
-776 DNAACSGYP
+776 
-785 VTHIEKGSTGNKA
+785 
-798 FWAKWEIAIY
+798 
-808 SISYNLNGGK
+808 
-818 NHADNPA
+818 
-825 NYTVETETIW
+825 

-955 YSITYHLNGGSHS
+955 YSI
-968 GNPASYNAEMGTIT
+968 
-982 LEDANKANYTFKGWY
+982 
-997 NNAACS
+997 
-1003 GSPVTDIVRGSTGY
+1003 
-1017 KEFWAKWEAVTYSLT
+1017 T

-1324 PSNFQG
+1324 PSYFQG
-1330 TRYPPESGEVQEKR
+1330 TSYPPENGEVQEKR
-1344 PVEEVSWYEC
+1344 PVEGVSWYEC

-1365 GFEAADCVYYVQ
+1365 GFKAADCVYHVQ
-1377 GSSTVV
+1377 GTVDI

-1389 QVKKQPIQRLSRKGF
+1389 QAKKQPIQRLSRKGF

-1434 NYAWCYKNSNQKTH
+1434 NYAWCHKNSNQKTH

-1500 GWCNGAFQAARAYR
+1500 SWHNSAFQAARAYR
-1514 KDYNSGRSY
+1514 EDYNSDCSY
-1523 DDLGLRVAC
+1523 DHLGLRVAS

>member
-1 MERRFGSLLGVLVL
+1 MERRFGSRLGALVL
-15 VISALTMAGC
+15 LISALTMAGC

-100 NTYSL
+100 NIYSL

-118 KTSPPPS
+118 QTSPPPS

-189 NAAEVTHTV
+189 NAAEVRHTV

-219 VQAGEHGKALVNPS
+219 VQAEEHGKALVNPS

-238 KAAKGT
+238 KAAKDT

-401 VANPIKE
+401 VANPTKA
-408 GYVFSV
+408 GYVFNG

-439 YTITYHLDGDSYNTN
+439 YTITYHLDGDSYNIN

-472 IGYDFAG
+472 EGYDFAG

-487 GYPVTHIVKGST
+487 GSPVTHIVKGST

-505 PKWKVRSYT
+505 PKWKARSYT

-524 NSSNPDSYTVETET
+524 NSGDNPADYMETET
-538 IILKPAIKI
+538 IWLKPAKRT
-547 GYDFLG
+547 GYSFDG
-553 WYDNASC
+553 WYDNAAC
-560 SGYPVTHIEKGSTRN
+560 SGYPRTHIGKGSTGN
-575 KEFWAKWEAIPYTIT
+575 KTFWAKWEAVTYTIT

-596 KNDADNSA
+596 TNDSGNPASYN
-604 NYTIETKTI
+604 IETVPITLNPAVK
-613 LLKDAE
+613 K
-619 KEGYTFKGWYNNAAC
+619 GYIMDWYDNAAC
-634 SGSPVTC
+634 SGYPVTY
-641 IEKGSTGDR
+641 IEKGSTGNK
-650 EFWAKW
+650 EFWAKFL
-656 EAVTYSITYHLNGGE
+656 ENYSITYNLNGGSGS
-671 NDTGNPANYMEIET
+671 DNPVSYNAETET
-685 ITLKPAVKTG
+685 I
-695 YDFLGWY
+695 
-702 DNASYSGSPV
+702 
-712 TCIEKDS
+712 I
-719 TGNKAFWAKWKIVTY
+719 
-734 SISYNLDGGKNHVD
+734 
-748 NPANYTVETATILL
+748 L
-762 KDAEKKGYTFKGWY
+762 KDTSKANYTFKGWY
-776 DNAACSGYP
+776 DNAACSG
-785 VTHIEKGSTGNKA
+785 
-798 FWAKWEIAIY
+798 
-808 SISYNLNGGK
+808 
-818 NHADNPA
+818 
-825 NYTVETETIW
+825 
-835 LKDAEK
+835 
-841 KGYTF
+841 
-846 EEWCEPFPGG
+846 
-856 YILWNQIKKGS
+856 
-867 TGNKTFQANWKIVT
+867 
-881 YGITYH
+881 
-887 LNGGENDTD
+887 
-896 NPVNY
+896 
-901 TIETATIWLKPAE
+901 
-914 KKGYTFKGWYNNA
+914 
-927 ACSGS
+927 S
-932 PVTDIVRG
+932 PVTQI
-940 STGYKEFWAKWEAVT
+940 A
-955 YSITYHLNGGSHS
+955 
-968 GNPASYNAEMGTIT
+968 
-982 LEDANKANYTFKGWY
+982 
-997 NNAACS
+997 
-1003 GSPVTDIVRGSTGY
+1003 
-1017 KEFWAKWEAVTYSLT
+1017 
-1032 YHLNG
+1032 
-1037 GSHSGNPASYNAEMG
+1037 
-1052 TITLEDANKANYTFK
+1052 
-1067 GWYDNAE
+1067 
-1074 FTGSPVTRIVKGST
+1074 KGSVGDKT
-1088 GNKELWAK
+1088 FWAK

-1106 DLDGGKNH
+1106 NLNGGSHSGNPVSYNVETETITLKNASKANYIFKGWYDNAACSGSPVTQIAKGSVGDKTFWVKWEAISYAITYNLDGGKNH
-1114 TDNPANY
+1114 ADNPANY

-1126 TITLKPAVKKEYI
+1126 TITLKDAERTGAT
-1139 FKGWYDNAEFTG
+1139 FMGWYDNEACSGT
-1151 SPVTCIEKGS
+1151 PVTQIAKGS
-1161 TGNKTFWAKWK
+1161 AGDKTFWAKWK
-1172 INEYMV
+1172 MSKYTV
-1178 TFSVEGEH
+1178 SFGVEGEH
-1186 GTLTAQSDGIAATAD
+1186 GTLTAQAEGIAATAD

-1211 VTFTAEPAGDYK
+1211 VTFIAVPAADYK
-1223 VNKWTVTPAEALQ
+1223 VNKWTVTPADALQ
-1236 TGGGGGKSITVKVSA
+1236 TGGDSTTVKVSA
-1251 ATEVK
+1251 ATEVR
-1256 VTFNPSFD
+1256 VTFTPSFD
-1264 KTYTIGDV
+1264 KTYTVDGV
-1272 SFTMKGIDAVTYER
+1272 SFTMKGIDAVTDGIV
-1286 LGHSDESNNQPHT
+1286 GHDESWVTNKPHT
-1299 VSISAYRIGE
+1299 VSLTAYRIGE

-1324 PSNFQG
+1324 PSKFKGAEN
-1330 TRYPPESGEVQEKR
+1330 PPDGSEVQEKR
-1344 PVEEVSWYEC
+1344 PVEDINWYYA
-1354 IAFCNELTKKA
+1354 IAFCNELTKQA
-1365 GFEAADCVYYVQ
+1365 GLGESECLYYSDA
-1377 GSSTVV
+1377 GYTKV
-1383 YTKAHA
+1383 YTKED
-1389 QVKKQPIQRLSRKGF
+1389 VGYKKVHLYTAMNKKGF

-1418 GTEDKW
+1418 GANVKW

-1434 NYAWCYKNSNQKTH
+1434 NYAWYYKNSNHKTH

-1467 QEWCWDRAG
+1467 EEWCWDMHDK
-1476 ELPDPLPADYEGYYD
+1476 LPDPLPADYAGAAFSIGE
-1491 GYQRVFRGG
+1491 RVCRGG
-1500 GWCNGAFQAARAYR
+1500 EWLSRAENVISR
-1514 KDYNSGRSY
+1514 VSRHFDRPYNPYVYVYGT
-1523 DDLGLRVAC
+1523 LGLRVVS

>member
-1 MERRFGSLLGVLVL
+1 MERRFGSRLGALVL
-15 VISALTMAGC
+15 LISALTMAGC

-238 KAAKGT
+238 KAAKDT
-244 VLIFTATPDDGFVVD
+244 VLLFTATPDDGFVVD
-259 KWTIQGGSFEAGTGE
+259 KWTIQGGSFEVGTGE
-274 DGNSTAKVKVTADVA
+274 NGNSTAKVKVTADVT

-298 AGTVQYNVEHWQQN
+298 AGTVQYKVEHWQQN

-330 GAITEA
+330 GAMTEA

-353 IAADG
+353 IATDG

-369 LITLTLNLD
+369 LITLTLNVD
-378 GGGLTPPLPENK
+378 GGVLTPPLPENK
-390 LKGRFGSDVPA
+390 LKGRFGADVPA

-439 YTITYHLDGDSYNTN
+439 YTITYHLDGDSYNSN

-505 PKWKVRSYT
+505 PKWKARSYT

-524 NSSNPDSYTVETET
+524 NSGNPDSYTVETET
-538 IILKPAIKI
+538 IILNPAVKT

-553 WYDNASC
+553 WYDNAAC
-560 SGYPVTHIEKGSTRN
+560 SGYPRTHIEKGSTRN
-575 KEFWAKWEAIPYTIT
+575 KEFWAKWEAI
-590 YHLNGG
+590 YH
-596 KNDADNSA
+596 
-604 NYTIETKTI
+604 T
-613 LLKDAE
+613 
-619 KEGYTFKGWYNNAAC
+619 
-634 SGSPVTC
+634 
-641 IEKGSTGDR
+641 
-650 EFWAKW
+650 
-656 EAVTYSITYHLNGGE
+656 ITYHLNGGE
-671 NDTGNPANYMEIET
+671 NDTDNPAYYMETET

-702 DNASYSGSPV
+702 DNASCSGYPR
-712 TCIEKDS
+712 THIGKGS
-719 TGNKAFWAKWKIVTY
+719 TGNKTFWAKWEAVTYTITYHLNGGTNASGNPASYTVETETITLEPAVKKGYIMDWYDNAACSGYPVTSIKKGSTDNKKLWAKWKIATY
-734 SISYNLDGGKNHVD
+734 NISYYLYGGTNHAD
-748 NPANYTVETATILL
+748 NPANYTMETETITLKPAKRTGYSFGGWYKVYLSPSGHISSYPSNQIKKGSTGDKLFDAKWKAVTYTITYHLNGGSHSGNPVSYNVEREIWL
-762 KDAEKKGYTFKGWY
+762 KDAERTGATFKGWY

-785 VTHIEKGSTGNKA
+785 VTYIGKGSTGNKEFWA
-798 FWAKWEIAIY
+798 KFLENYSITYNLNGGSGSDNPVSYNAETETIILKDTSKANYTFKGWYDNAACSGSPVTQIAKGSVGDKTFWAKWEAISY
-808 SISYNLNGGK
+808 TITYNLNGGSHSGNPVSYNVETETITLKNASKANYTFKGWYDNAACSGSPVTQIAKGSVGDKTFWAKWEAISYAITYNLDGGK

-825 NYTVETETIW
+825 NYTVETETIT
-835 LKDAEK
+835 LKDAERT
-841 KGYTF
+841 GATF
-846 EEWCEPFPGG
+846 
-856 YILWNQIKKGS
+856 
-867 TGNKTFQANWKIVT
+867 
-881 YGITYH
+881 
-887 LNGGENDTD
+887 
-896 NPVNY
+896 
-901 TIETATIWLKPAE
+901 
-914 KKGYTFKGWYNNA
+914 
-927 ACSGS
+927 
-932 PVTDIVRG
+932 
-940 STGYKEFWAKWEAVT
+940 
-955 YSITYHLNGGSHS
+955 
-968 GNPASYNAEMGTIT
+968 M
-982 LEDANKANYTFKGWY
+982 
-997 NNAACS
+997 
-1003 GSPVTDIVRGSTGY
+1003 
-1017 KEFWAKWEAVTYSLT
+1017 
-1032 YHLNG
+1032 
-1037 GSHSGNPASYNAEMG
+1037 
-1052 TITLEDANKANYTFK
+1052 
-1067 GWYDNAE
+1067 GWYDNEACSG
-1074 FTGSPVTRIVKGST
+1074 TPVTQIAKGSA
-1088 GNKELWAK
+1088 G
-1096 WEAISYTITY
+1096 
-1106 DLDGGKNH
+1106 D
-1114 TDNPANY
+1114 
-1121 TIETE
+1121 
-1126 TITLKPAVKKEYI
+1126 
-1139 FKGWYDNAEFTG
+1139 
-1151 SPVTCIEKGS
+1151 
-1161 TGNKTFWAKWK
+1161 KTFWAKWK
-1172 INEYMV
+1172 MSKYTV
-1178 TFSVEGEH
+1178 SFGVEGEH
-1186 GTLTAQSDGIAATAD
+1186 GTLTAQAEGIAATAD

-1211 VTFTAEPAGDYK
+1211 VTFIAVPAADYK
-1223 VNKWTVTPAEALQ
+1223 VNKWTVTPADALQ
-1236 TGGGGGKSITVKVSA
+1236 TGGDSTTVKVSA

-1256 VTFNPSFD
+1256 VTFTSSFD
-1264 KTYTIGDV
+1264 KTYTVDGV
-1272 SFTMKGIDAVTYER
+1272 SFTMKGIDAVTDGIV
-1286 LGHSDESNNQPHT
+1286 GHDEYWVTNKPHT
-1299 VSISAYRIGE
+1299 VSLTAYRIGE

-1324 PSNFQG
+1324 PSYFQG
-1330 TRYPPESGEVQEKR
+1330 TSYPPESGEVQKKR

-1354 IAFCNELTKKA
+1354 IAFCNELTKQA
-1365 GFEAADCVYYVQ
+1365 GLGESECLYYSDADY
-1377 GSSTVV
+1377 TKV
-1383 YTKAHA
+1383 YTREDAGAINEVHLYTAMNK
-1389 QVKKQPIQRLSRKGF
+1389 KGF

-1418 GTEDKW
+1418 GANVKW
-1424 AGTNDEDTLG
+1424 AGTNDKDTLG
-1434 NYAWCYKNSNQKTH
+1434 NYAWFYKNSNRKTH

-1456 GYGLYDMSGNV
+1456 GYGLYDMTGNV
-1467 QEWCWDRAG
+1467 EEWCWDRYDN
-1476 ELPDPLPADYEGYYD
+1476 LPDPLPADYAGAAFSRD
-1491 GYQRVFRGG
+1491 GRVCRGG
-1500 GWCNGAFQAARAYR
+1500 EWLSEAEKVISRVSRHFDRPYHPDAY
-1514 KDYNSGRSY
+1514 YCGT
-1523 DDLGLRVAC
+1523 LGLRVVS

>member
-15 VISALTMAGC
+15 LISALTMAGC

-125 PTAKRKVTFSVEGT
+125 PTAKRKVTFSVEGA
-139 PANGTLKA
+139 PANGMLKA

-159 VEQGKTVLFTA
+159 VEQGKTVLFKA
-170 SPAAGFM
+170 APAAGFM

-189 NAAEVTHTV
+189 NAAEVRHTV
-198 TADITVKVTFKKIPS
+198 TADVT
-213 QTFSVT
+213 
-219 VQAGEHGKALVNPS
+219 
-233 LLEGN
+233 
-238 KAAKGT
+238 
-244 VLIFTATPDDGFVVD
+244 
-259 KWTIQGGSFEAGTGE
+259 
-274 DGNSTAKVKVTADVA
+274 

-298 AGTVQYNVEHWQQN
+298 AGTVQYKVEHWQQN

-369 LITLTLNLD
+369 LITLILNLD
-378 GGGLTPPLPENK
+378 EGVLTPSLPENK
-390 LKGRFGSDVPA
+390 LKGRFGADVPA
-401 VANPIKE
+401 VANPTKV

-414 WNPELPKKF
+414 WNPKLPKKF

-430 TAQWAKEGD
+430 TARWAKEGD
-439 YTITYHLDGDSYNTN
+439 YTITYHLDEDSYNSN

-487 GYPVTHIVKGST
+487 G
-499 GNKEFW
+499 
-505 PKWKVRSYT
+505 
-514 ITYNLDGGTN
+514 
-524 NSSNPDSYTVETET
+524 
-538 IILKPAIKI
+538 
-547 GYDFLG
+547 
-553 WYDNASC
+553 
-560 SGYPVTHIEKGSTRN
+560 
-575 KEFWAKWEAIPYTIT
+575 
-590 YHLNGG
+590 
-596 KNDADNSA
+596 
-604 NYTIETKTI
+604 
-613 LLKDAE
+613 
-619 KEGYTFKGWYNNAAC
+619 
-634 SGSPVTC
+634 SPVTC
-641 IEKGSTGDR
+641 IEKGSTGNR

-695 YDFLGWY
+695 YDFAGWY

-734 SISYNLDGGKNHVD
+734 SISYNLDGGKNHAD

-776 DNAACSGYP
+776 NNAACSGSPVTCIEKGSTDNKAFWAKWEIAIYSISYNLDGGKNDADNPAHYMKTETITLKPAIKIGYDFLGWYDNAACSGYP
-785 VTHIEKGSTGNKA
+785 VTHIEKGSTDNKA

-932 PVTDIVRG
+932 PVTRIVKG
-940 STGYKEFWAKWEAVT
+940 STGNKELWAKWEAVT

-982 LEDANKANYTFKGWY
+982 LEDA
-997 NNAACS
+997 S
-1003 GSPVTDIVRGSTGY
+1003 
-1017 KEFWAKWEAVTYSLT
+1017 
-1032 YHLNG
+1032 
-1037 GSHSGNPASYNAEMG
+1037 
-1052 TITLEDANKANYTFK
+1052 KANYTFK

-1500 GWCNGAFQAARAYR
+1500 SWHNGAFQAARAYR

>member
-1 MERRFGSLLGVLVL
+1 
-15 VISALTMAGC
+15 
-25 PKTAVSSQGQ
+25 
-35 TGYAVSFGIEGE
+35 
-47 PANGVLTAKIGEKEL
+47 
-62 KNKESAPLGATVVF
+62 
-76 TARPNDGCKV
+76 
-86 KEWKVDGKIVNGTE
+86 
-100 NTYSL
+100 
-105 KISKAVSVTVSFE
+105 
-118 KTSPPPS
+118 
-125 PTAKRKVTFSVEGT
+125 
-139 PANGTLKA
+139 
-147 MVGSTEIGSGAA
+147 
-159 VEQGKTVLFTA
+159 
-170 SPAAGFM
+170 
-177 VESWTG
+177 
-183 ITPASP
+183 
-189 NAAEVTHTV
+189 
-198 TADITVKVTFKKIPS
+198 
-213 QTFSVT
+213 
-219 VQAGEHGKALVNPS
+219 
-233 LLEGN
+233 
-238 KAAKGT
+238 
-244 VLIFTATPDDGFVVD
+244 
-259 KWTIQGGSFEAGTGE
+259 
-274 DGNSTAKVKVTADVA
+274 
-289 VRVSFKAKP
+289 
-298 AGTVQYNVEHWQQN
+298 
-312 VTGNDYI
+312 
-319 KVDTEDKTGVT
+319 
-330 GAITEA
+330 
-336 QAKTYTGFRSL
+336 
-347 GIIQKP
+347 
-353 IAADG
+353 
-358 STVVQIKYDRN
+358 
-369 LITLTLNLD
+369 
-378 GGGLTPPLPENK
+378 
-390 LKGRFGSDVPA
+390 
-401 VANPIKE
+401 
-408 GYVFSV
+408 
-414 WNPELPKKF
+414 
-423 PAENGTY
+423 
-430 TAQWAKEGD
+430 
-439 YTITYHLDGDSYNTN
+439 
-454 PASYNVET
+454 
-462 ATITLNPAIK
+462 
-472 IGYDFAG
+472 
-479 WYDNAACS
+479 
-487 GYPVTHIVKGST
+487 
-499 GNKEFW
+499 
-505 PKWKVRSYT
+505 
-514 ITYNLDGGTN
+514 
-524 NSSNPDSYTVETET
+524 
-538 IILKPAIKI
+538 
-547 GYDFLG
+547 
-553 WYDNASC
+553 
-560 SGYPVTHIEKGSTRN
+560 
-575 KEFWAKWEAIPYTIT
+575 
-590 YHLNGG
+590 
-596 KNDADNSA
+596 
-604 NYTIETKTI
+604 
-613 LLKDAE
+613 
-619 KEGYTFKGWYNNAAC
+619 
-634 SGSPVTC
+634 
-641 IEKGSTGDR
+641 
-650 EFWAKW
+650 
-656 EAVTYSITYHLNGGE
+656 
-671 NDTGNPANYMEIET
+671 
-685 ITLKPAVKTG
+685 
-695 YDFLGWY
+695 
-702 DNASYSGSPV
+702 
-712 TCIEKDS
+712 
-719 TGNKAFWAKWKIVTY
+719 
-734 SISYNLDGGKNHVD
+734 
-748 NPANYTVETATILL
+748 
-762 KDAEKKGYTFKGWY
+762 
-776 DNAACSGYP
+776 
-785 VTHIEKGSTGNKA
+785 
-798 FWAKWEIAIY
+798 
-808 SISYNLNGGK
+808 
-818 NHADNPA
+818 
-825 NYTVETETIW
+825 
-835 LKDAEK
+835 
-841 KGYTF
+841 
-846 EEWCEPFPGG
+846 
-856 YILWNQIKKGS
+856 
-867 TGNKTFQANWKIVT
+867 
-881 YGITYH
+881 
-887 LNGGENDTD
+887 
-896 NPVNY
+896 
-901 TIETATIWLKPAE
+901 
-914 KKGYTFKGWYNNA
+914 
-927 ACSGS
+927 
-932 PVTDIVRG
+932 
-940 STGYKEFWAKWEAVT
+940 
-955 YSITYHLNGGSHS
+955 
-968 GNPASYNAEMGTIT
+968 
-982 LEDANKANYTFKGWY
+982 
-997 NNAACS
+997 
-1003 GSPVTDIVRGSTGY
+1003 
-1017 KEFWAKWEAVTYSLT
+1017 
-1032 YHLNG
+1032 
-1037 GSHSGNPASYNAEMG
+1037 MG

-1500 GWCNGAFQAARAYR
+1500 SWHNGAFQAARAYR

-1523 DDLGLRVAC
+1523 DDLGFRVAC

>member
-997 NNAACS
+997 
-1003 GSPVTDIVRGSTGY
+1003 
-1017 KEFWAKWEAVTYSLT
+1017 
-1032 YHLNG
+1032 
-1037 GSHSGNPASYNAEMG
+1037 
-1052 TITLEDANKANYTFK
+1052 
-1067 GWYDNAE
+1067 DNAE

>member
-15 VISALTMAGC
+15 LISALTMAGC

-139 PANGTLKA
+139 PANGMLKA

-159 VEQGKTVLFTA
+159 VEQGKTVLFKA
-170 SPAAGFM
+170 APAAGFM

-189 NAAEVTHTV
+189 NAAEVRHTV

-219 VQAGEHGKALVNPS
+219 VQAEEHGKALVNPS

-238 KAAKGT
+238 KAAKDT

-274 DGNSTAKVKVTADVA
+274 DGNSTAKVKVTADVT

-298 AGTVQYNVEHWQQN
+298 AGTVQYKVEHWQQN

-369 LITLTLNLD
+369 LISLILNLD
-378 GGGLTPPLPENK
+378 EGVLTPSLPENK
-390 LKGRFGSDVPA
+390 LKGRFGADVPA
-401 VANPIKE
+401 VANPTKV

-414 WNPELPKKF
+414 WNPKLPKKF

-430 TAQWAKEGD
+430 TARWAKEGD
-439 YTITYHLDGDSYNTN
+439 YTITYHLDEDSYNSN

-487 GYPVTHIVKGST
+487 G
-499 GNKEFW
+499 
-505 PKWKVRSYT
+505 
-514 ITYNLDGGTN
+514 
-524 NSSNPDSYTVETET
+524 
-538 IILKPAIKI
+538 
-547 GYDFLG
+547 
-553 WYDNASC
+553 
-560 SGYPVTHIEKGSTRN
+560 
-575 KEFWAKWEAIPYTIT
+575 
-590 YHLNGG
+590 
-596 KNDADNSA
+596 
-604 NYTIETKTI
+604 
-613 LLKDAE
+613 
-619 KEGYTFKGWYNNAAC
+619 
-634 SGSPVTC
+634 SPVTC
-641 IEKGSTGDR
+641 IEKGSTGNR

-695 YDFLGWY
+695 YDFAGWY

-734 SISYNLDGGKNHVD
+734 SISYNLDGGKNDAD
-748 NPANYTVETATILL
+748 NPAHYMKTETITL
-762 KDAEKKGYTFKGWY
+762 KPAIKIGYDFLGWY
-776 DNAACSGYP
+776 NNAACSGYP

-901 TIETATIWLKPAE
+901 TIETATIWLKPVE

-968 GNPASYNAEMGTIT
+968 
-982 LEDANKANYTFKGWY
+982 D
-997 NNAACS
+997 
-1003 GSPVTDIVRGSTGY
+1003 
-1017 KEFWAKWEAVTYSLT
+1017 
-1032 YHLNG
+1032 
-1037 GSHSGNPASYNAEMG
+1037 NPASYNAEMG